1 MSIVAQSN
9 IPHRY
14 VYPRFEP
21 GLDLGYLRV
30 AGAGLGNCLFTYF
43 NAMLVARRSGAALIQ
58 PAWPSLK
65 LGPLLRGERS
75 KRSYLGLFRP
85 AASELSGL
93 RKGRALAA
101 GLGGTWR
108 DVPIP
113 LPATART
120 NGRLTVVRCQ
130 RHLFEPLL
138 PDRAEIRRRFLEIA
152 RPPLPLRNGWGNGR
166 YIAVH
171 VRLGDFAGASPEQL
185 HSGTASNVRIPLTWY
200 VEVARRLRAAFPAL
214 PVHVFSDGTEAE
226 LAPLLGIEGVRL
238 RREDDDLSE
247 LAALAGARLLVGS
260 RSTFSRWAAFLG
272 NMPSIWLATL
282 AGTERCT
289 SSDVPFLQVG
299 DDTSAITAGLLR

>member
-1 MSIVAQSN
+1 MSADAGSAV
-9 IPHRY
+9 PHRY

-30 AGAGLGNCLFTYF
+30 AGAGLGNCLFAYF
-43 NAMLVARRSGAALIQ
+43 HAMLFARRSGAALIQ

-65 LGPLLRGERS
+65 VGPLLRGERS
-75 KRSYLGLFRP
+75 RRSYLGLFRP
-85 AASELSGL
+85 SASELSGL

-108 DVPIP
+108 DAPIP
-113 LPATART
+113 APATART

-152 RPPLPLRNGWGNGR
+152 RPPLPLRQGWGNGR

-171 VRLGDFAGASPEQL
+171 VRLGDFAGASAEQL
-185 HSGTASNVRIPLTWY
+185 HSGAVNNLRIPLGWY
-200 VEVARRLRAAFPAL
+200 VDVAQRLRAAFPAL
-214 PVHVFSDGTEAE
+214 PVQVLSDGAEAE
-226 LAPLLGIEGVRL
+226 LAPLLRIEGVRI
-238 RREDDDLSE
+238 RRENDDLSE

-299 DDTSAITAGLLR
+299 PDTSIITGDLLR